1 MNDFPQYDEIHVVS
15 DLHMGG
21 SEGFQIFRETKRLA
35 NYIRWVT
42 GQRPGGHVALILN
55 GDVIDTL
62 AENITGYL
70 AVDEAVSIVQRIM
83 RDPSFG
89 QIWDAL
95 ADFVKVD
102 GRALIVVIGNH
113 DIELAFPTVQQAIV
127 KRLASENLA
136 ARARIEFSTT
146 GAGYSC
152 IVGNATVFC
161 THGNEVDPW
170 NYVRYEDLSK
180 VARRLNTGRSVTQE
194 EWAPNA
200 GTKMVKEVMNE
211 VKRRYAWI
219 DLLKPEI
226 QAAVGTLL
234 VLEPAQVA
242 KINRLIPII
251 GEKRRGDNEFDK
263 RLSGDEYQPP
273 GISSSNPPTLDRLLG
288 PSVLEGL
295 RGPSKD
301 GNGTSDDMLLSAEK
315 NFGAQRTRADSADS
329 TLGTGQVI
337 WDRLTGWITGVGQDE
352 ALRRALKDWTAD
364 DKTFQIDDQDD
375 TYKAIGDSVGT
386 SVDFIVTGHTH
397 LERAI
402 DMGAGRFYFNCGT
415 WIRLLRLTDTVLGH
429 IDTFRPVYQIL
440 MNGRMDAIDTAVF
453 ANEPFVIDQTSAV
466 SIKTESDQIVG
477 LLTHVVGQGSSTPQE
492 IKAFARP

>member
-1 MNDFPQYDEIHVVS
+1 MDHFPEYDEIHVVS

-21 SEGFQIFRETKRLA
+21 SESFQIFRETKRLA
-35 NYIRWVT
+35 NYIRWVA
-42 GQRPGGHVALILN
+42 GQRPGGRVALILN

-102 GRALIVVIGNH
+102 GRTLIIVIGNH
-113 DIELAFPTVQQAIV
+113 DIEIAFPTVQQAILN
-127 KRLASENLA
+127 RLADQNLA

-152 IVGNATVFC
+152 IVGNAAIFC

-180 VARRLNTGRSVTQE
+180 VARRLNTGRSLTQE

-242 KINRLIPII
+242 KINRLLPII

-263 RLSGDEYQPP
+263 RLSGDGYQPP
-273 GISSSNPPTLDRLLG
+273 GISSASPVGIDQLLG
-288 PSVLEGL
+288 PSVVEGL
-295 RGPSKD
+295 MSSGAG
-301 GNGTSDDMLLSAEK
+301 GNRTSDDMLLSAEK
-315 NFGAQRTRADSADS
+315 NFGSQRTRADAADS

-364 DKTFQIDDQDD
+364 DKTFRIDDQDD
-375 TYKAIGDSVGT
+375 TYKAISDSVGP

-415 WIRLLRLTDTVLGH
+415 WIRLLRLTEAVLGNV
-429 IDTFRPVYQIL
+429 DAFRPVYEVL
-440 MNGRMDAIDTAVF
+440 MNGRMDAIDAAIF
-453 ANEPFVIDQTSAV
+453 ANQPFVIDQTSAV
-466 SIKTESDQIVG
+466 SIKAESGQVVG
-477 LLTHVVGQGSSTPQE
+477 RLTHVVGQGTSAPQE
-492 IKAFARP
+492 IKTLARP